1 MKIVVGFVVF
11 FLLSFIGNQIVG
23 PTRCSDG
30 WASPSIGKQG
40 ACSHHGGVNRSP
52 RSGVMILS
60 ILGGVLAATFVG
72 NGQSIRNR
80 RNQSGQGAA
89 SNNEGSFQNQNDAS
103 PKCPI
108 CGSDMVLRVAKKGR
122 YAGNKFFGC
131 KQYPRCKGLINQE
144 NGT

>member
-11 FLLSFIGNQIVG
+11 FLLSFIGNQLVG

-60 ILGGVLAATFVG
+60 ILGGVLAATFVR
-72 NGQSIRNR
+72 NGPSKRKRRPQSGEGASVTNEGHL
-80 RNQSGQGAA
+80 RNQS
-89 SNNEGSFQNQNDAS
+89 DAS
-103 PKCPI
+103 PKCPV
-108 CGSDMVLRVAKKGR
+108 CGSAMVLRVAKKGR

-131 KQYPRCKGLINQE
+131 RQYPRCKGLINQD